1 MRAAPPET
9 LSDEDRLNRAF
20 AALSDPLRRK
30 LVARLAEGDATVNE
44 LAAPFAVT
52 VQAVSK
58 HLKVLEDAGLIT
70 RSRDAQ
76 RRPCHLE
83 PTAFGPLAVWI
94 DVYRARTEEKYRRL
108 DAVLADQDAQKAG
121 HGAAPTAAQQKGH
134 QP

>member
-1 MRAAPPET
+1 MSSAPPVTET
-9 LSDEDRLNRAF
+9 EEDRLDRAF

-30 LVARLAEGDATVNE
+30 LVARLALGDATVNE

-58 HLKVLEDAGLIT
+58 HLRVLEDAGLIT

-83 PTAFGPLAVWI
+83 PTAFGPLAAWI
-94 DVYRARTEEKYRRL
+94 DAYRERTEEKYRRL
-108 DAVLADQDAQKAG
+108 DAVLAAEPDRGGKHDAA
-121 HGAAPTAAQQKGH
+121 HTAAQQRGH

>member
-1 MRAAPPET
+1 MGDTAVET
-9 LSDEDRLNRAF
+9 TADEDRLNRAF

-30 LVARLAEGDATVNE
+30 LVARLARGDATVNE

-52 VQAVSK
+52 VQAVSR

-83 PTAFGPLAVWI
+83 PTAFGPLAAWI
-94 DVYRARTEEKYRRL
+94 DDYRIRTEEKYQRL
-108 DAVLADQDAQKAG
+108 DALLSHQGV
-121 HGAAPTAAQQKGH
+121 AAQDTEEGI